1 MTTSLVL
8 SQSSSSWT
16 FAVFPRIIT
25 SLKAFYASLRL
36 WEALLFLFL
45 SISPLSHSGS
55 IGTPQEYLLN
65 SLIVSILSLFEYLLN
80 PLIVSVLS
88 LFVHTL
94 FTAVS
99 ISMIPKIFV
108 SSPDYFKPLDQQGNP
123 FIQANNFSSSAIC
136 WLSLPRYLCCSL
148 FYQGMLIV

>member
-1 MTTSLVL
+1 MFSWSFLVILMTTSLVL

-25 SLKAFYASLRL
+25 SLKAFHASLHL

-45 SISPLSHSGS
+45 SISPLSHSGN

-65 SLIVSILSLFEYLLN
+65 PLIVSILSLF
-80 PLIVSVLS
+80 
-88 LFVHTL
+88 VHIL

-99 ISMIPKIFV
+99 ISMIPRIFL

-123 FIQANNFSSSAIC
+123 FIQANNFSSSATC
-136 WLSLPRYLCCSL
+136 WLSLLRYLCCSL